1 MWAALREWFHNLSLA
16 NKCLLLF
23 GGAATLIILIALSL
37 PWLRM
42 NRLVDLAQRDTTREV
57 IGAWSSI
64 EPGAGDRR
72 PSMLAGT
79 YVEEMTLDR
88 ARQEA
93 QTDAFL
99 RRALRQF
106 ERDASPGRERFERDW
121 EGLSR
126 LYRMALPV
134 RDSSG
139 ELSGLILG
147 ERRSSDAGVLLA
159 VNTLYV
165 MAAGSVVLAVALVVF
180 AVITRRLIL
189 GPVESLR
196 DTAERVRDGDLETRA
211 EIETGD
217 EFEELAD
224 TFNLML
230 SALDAKR
237 GELRAINDALDVKLS
252 EMAEAN
258 VALFE
263 AAKLKGDFL
272 ANVSH
277 ELRTPLNS
285 IIGFAELLL
294 EIARGEK
301 RDSEPERRQTG
312 ARSLEK
318 RIRFLENIVM
328 AGRALLELIESLL
341 EMAKLEAG
349 RTELNIEAVNV
360 VDACQGLVG
369 LIHPQANQ
377 KGVEVRLEAV
387 GEVPLI
393 ETDARKFQQVVFN
406 LLSNAVKFTA
416 DPEGDGPRGE
426 VVVRVERLREGD
438 AGGEAPGARHRGEQV
453 RISVIDNGPGI
464 TPEDQRRVFEKFEQ
478 LESGHTRGHSG
489 AGLGL
494 AIVRELVGVLQGE
507 VQLVSEP
514 GRGSMF
520 SVILPQ
526 RMDRTESDETG
537 LERRFRG
544 ALTGRQG
551 WENQS

>member
-23 GGAATLIILIALSL
+23 GGAATLIIVIALSL

-42 NRLVDLAQRDTTREV
+42 NTLVDDAEHDMTRDV
-57 IGAWSSI
+57 IAAWRSL
-64 EPGAGDRR
+64 EPGEGERR

-79 YVEEMTLDR
+79 YVEQIPLER
-88 ARQEA
+88 AREEA
-93 QTDAFL
+93 KTDAFL

-106 ERDASPGRERFERDW
+106 EKDASPGRERFERDW
-121 EGLSR
+121 EGFSR
-126 LYRMALPV
+126 LYRMALPT
-134 RDSSG
+134 RDEQG
-139 ELSGLILG
+139 RLSGLVLG
-147 ERRSSDAGVLLA
+147 ERRSTDAGVLLTI
-159 VNTLYV
+159 NTLYV

-180 AVITRRLIL
+180 AAITRRLIL
-189 GPVESLR
+189 APVESLR

-230 SALDAKR
+230 SALEAKR

-294 EIARGEK
+294 EIAKSERREDGE
-301 RDSEPERRQTG
+301 ERRQTG

-318 RIRFLENIVM
+318 RIRYLENIVT
-328 AGRALLELIESLL
+328 AGRTLLALIESLL

-349 RTELNIEAVNV
+349 RTELNIEAINP

-377 KGVEVRLEAV
+377 KGVQVRLEAI

-406 LLSNAVKFTA
+406 LLSNAVKFT
-416 DPEGDGPRGE
+416 PEGEGGGAGGE
-426 VVVRVERLREGD
+426 VIVRVERLREPD
-438 AGGEAPGARHRGEQV
+438 ADPGRSPGGEPREQV

-464 TPEDQRRVFEKFEQ
+464 SLEDQKRVFEKFEQ

-494 AIVRELVGVLQGE
+494 AIVRELVDVLQGE
-507 VQLVSEP
+507 IQLVSEP

-520 SVILPQ
+520 SVILP
-526 RMDRTESDETG
+526 RRIEPTAAEESV

-544 ALTGRQG
+544 SLSAGR
-551 WENQS
+551 ELED